1 MPQND
6 LPDVFPLVSKR
17 KLCSILG
24 YDFKNL
30 ENIAKKAGRYYKPY
44 TQIVKGKSRLIDR
57 PVGQLK
63 IIQKLILKRILIA
76 IPLPLTMLGGVKG
89 RSIKENASYHTKQA
103 QVITLDLRDCFPKTN
118 DKEVFAVY
126 KRYGCSDE
134 IASLLTKL
142 TTFQHRLPQGAP
154 TSSMLVN
161 LVLLPLHQQIEG
173 LAKEKGLNFTIY
185 VDDITISGNN
195 AVDVIG
201 EIIDLIH
208 ENGYGVRRHK
218 IRYMPAN
225 TQQIVTGLVV
235 NKRVGVPKSKKQQII
250 QDIMQ
255 LSDSVSV
262 DEQKIKSLLGSI
274 AYVKSIDIKDGTFLE
289 NLARKNLKSF

>member
-89 RSIKENASYHTKQA
+89 RSTKENASYHTRQN

-185 VDDITISGNN
+185 IDDITISGNN

-201 EIIDLIH
+201 QIVDLIH
-208 ENGYGVRRHK
+208 ENGYGVRRRK
-218 IRYMPAN
+218 ICYMPAN

-255 LSDSVSV
+255 LSHSVSV
-262 DEQKIKSLLGSI
+262 DEQKMKSLLGSI

-289 NLARKNLKSF
+289 NLARRKLKSF

>member
-6 LPDVFPLVSKR
+6 LLDVFPLVSKR

-24 YDFKNL
+24 YNFKDL
-30 ENIAKKAGRYYKPY
+30 EDIARKAGRYYKPY

-63 IIQKLILKRILIA
+63 TIQKLILKRILAA

-89 RSIKENASYHTKQA
+89 RSTKENASYHIGQT
-103 QVITLDLRDCFPKTN
+103 QVVTLDLRDCFPKTN
-118 DKEVFAVY
+118 DKKIFAVY
-126 KRYGCSDE
+126 KRYKCSNE

-161 LVLLPLHQQIEG
+161 LVLLPLHQQIED

-185 VDDITISGNN
+185 VDDITISGDN
-195 AVDVIG
+195 AVDVIR
-201 EIIDLIH
+201 EIVDLIH
-208 ENGYGVRRHK
+208 KNGYGVRRRK
-218 IRYMPAN
+218 IQCMTAN

-235 NKRVGVPKSKKQQII
+235 NKRVGIPKSKKRQII

-255 LSDSVSV
+255 LSHSVCA

-274 AYVKSIDIKDGTFLE
+274 AYVKSISIKDGTFLE
-289 NLARKNLKSF
+289 NLARKKIKSF